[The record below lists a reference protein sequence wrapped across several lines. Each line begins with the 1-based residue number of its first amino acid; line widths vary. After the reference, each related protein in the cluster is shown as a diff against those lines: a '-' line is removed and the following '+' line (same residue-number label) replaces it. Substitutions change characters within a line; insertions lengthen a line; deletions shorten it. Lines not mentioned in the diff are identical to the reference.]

1 MPLGLTAATSAT
13 DETIHK
19 KMSGSGIF
27 ILPIS
32 NEEMVSR
39 KQLSLLK
46 NLVYWEK
53 ALVKQLKLKP
63 KNKKLDFSVCY

>member
-1 MPLGLTAATSAT
+1 MKSVLMSLGLTAATSAT

-46 NLVYWEK
+46 NLVY
-53 ALVKQLKLKP
+53 
-63 KNKKLDFSVCY
+63 

>member
-1 MPLGLTAATSAT
+1 MPLGLTAATSAI